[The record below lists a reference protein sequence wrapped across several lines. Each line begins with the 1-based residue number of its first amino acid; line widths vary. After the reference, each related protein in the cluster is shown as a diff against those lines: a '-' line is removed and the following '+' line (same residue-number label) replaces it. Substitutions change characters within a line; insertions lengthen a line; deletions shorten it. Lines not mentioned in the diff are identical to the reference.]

1 MITSNQ
7 PLTSNQKPL
16 SDEGNTGFSE
26 FVTYSTSNNI
36 RYSYLT
42 LIPIHLVEACICTV
56 AYSDCS
62 DNLLVSSVSVSTI
75 SESSLLSVLFC

>member
-1 MITSNQ
+1 MITSKQ
-7 PLTSNQKPL
+7 PLTSNQTPL

-42 LIPIHLVEACICTV
+42 LNPTALVESYICTV
-56 AYSDCS
+56 SYSDFS